1 MIELGDK
8 AGKQAE
14 KQHCKLEHVME
25 RERERE
31 RRDCKRAAI
40 ERKHELLRRCSYR
53 WVDSVSGSD
62 DRAPPFCLFLFSRL
76 VKKAAPPL
84 AITDA
89 LEKLRFFLP
98 LTHTHTHHEIPLQ
111 DSQYRIYLQHTD
123 LSFQWR
129 YPVAVDRVPGSLADS
144 EPAVLDPGAPNL
156 TSREP
161 VPGFET
167 GREDG
172 FSNLVGTETHT
183 RSPFLDY
190 CLTGIKPGAGWGAG
204 YKCQT

>member
-1 MIELGDK
+1 MSFCDG
-8 AGKQAE
+8 
-14 KQHCKLEHVME
+14 
-25 RERERE
+25 
-31 RRDCKRAAI
+31 AAI
-40 ERKHELLRRCSYR
+40 AGLIPSP
-53 WVDSVSGSD
+53 
-62 DRAPPFCLFLFSRL
+62 APTIALHPFCLFLFSRL

-98 LTHTHTHHEIPLQ
+98 PTHTHHEIPLQ

-144 EPAVLDPGAPNL
+144 EPAVLYPGAPNL

-161 VPGFET
+161 VPGFGT

-172 FSNLVGTETHT
+172 FSNLVGTETHP

-190 CLTGIKPGAGWGAG
+190 CLTGIKPGAGWGPVTNV
-204 YKCQT
+204 KHNRNRILVFLKIRFWF